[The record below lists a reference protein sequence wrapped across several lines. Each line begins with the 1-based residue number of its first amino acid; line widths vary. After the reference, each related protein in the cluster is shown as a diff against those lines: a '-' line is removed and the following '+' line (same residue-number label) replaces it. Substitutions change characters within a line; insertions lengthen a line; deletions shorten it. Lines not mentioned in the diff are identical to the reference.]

1 MPDNRT
7 ATVML
12 VDDEV
17 MVATALRSFLELE
30 TAWCVLTFS
39 DPLQALEALRSE
51 HADVIVS
58 DFMMPGIDG
67 VTFLR
72 QSREIQPLA
81 TRILLT
87 GYGDKTNAI
96 RAINEAGLYYYL
108 QKPWDNEQ
116 LRMVIRNGIERATL
130 FRELDERV
138 GELDGAHS
146 ELQQLRRKL
155 IRTFL

>member
-1 MPDNRT
+1 
-7 ATVML
+7 ML

-30 TAWCVLTFS
+30 TAWRILTFS
-39 DPLQALEALRSE
+39 DPLHALEALRSE
-51 HADVIVS
+51 PTDVIVS

-72 QSREIQPLA
+72 ESRDVQPLA

-87 GYGDKTNAI
+87 GYADKTNAI

-116 LRMVIRNGIERATL
+116 LRMVIRNGIERAAL

-138 GELDGAHS
+138 GQLDGAHN

>member
-1 MPDNRT
+1 
-7 ATVML
+7 
-12 VDDEV
+12 
-17 MVATALRSFLELE
+17 
-30 TAWCVLTFS
+30 
-39 DPLQALEALRSE
+39 
-51 HADVIVS
+51 
-58 DFMMPGIDG
+58 MPGIDG